1 MPGGGGG
8 SRGRARSVA
17 GRLPTGQHLNV
28 NLSRSSLTRIMMK
41 IVTLNTDDRDQW
53 GKKDNSI
60 SVMMMI
66 MIPSDGEM
74 IN

>member
-1 MPGGGGG
+1 M
-8 SRGRARSVA
+8 
-17 GRLPTGQHLNV
+17 
-28 NLSRSSLTRIMMK
+28 IM

-60 SVMMMI
+60 SVMMMMI

-74 IN
+74 INWL